1 MKVLISDDLAPECAE
16 ILKKGGL
23 EVDVNVGLK
32 PEELKAIIGNYEG
45 LIVRSATKATADI
58 LSAATRM
65 KAIGR
70 AGAGVDNIDVN
81 AAAEKGAIVMNT
93 PGGNS
98 IAVAELTIGLMMG
111 MARAIPQA
119 TASTKA
125 GGWDKKKLAKLGHEV
140 TGKTL
145 GIVGYGRIGHE
156 LAKRAIGL
164 CMKVIAYEPSADD
177 ARKAAAAAEGVTLL
191 SLDEV
196 VSQADYISFH
206 VPLMDSTRHMCD
218 AAMIAKMKKGA
229 YLINCARGG
238 IVDEAALCAAL
249 HEGKLAG
256 AAMDVYEAGDCAH
269 ENPLFAEPNF
279 ICTPHLGASSAEAQE
294 KVALQIA
301 EQMVAYLRDGKA
313 MNVVKPK

>member
-23 EVDVNVGLK
+23 DVDVKVGLK
-32 PEELKAIIGNYEG
+32 PEELKAIIGDYEG

-58 LSAATRM
+58 LSAATKM

-70 AGAGVDNIDVN
+70 AGAGVDNIDVK

-98 IAVAELTIGLMMG
+98 IAVAELTLGLMLG
-111 MARAIPQA
+111 MARTIPQA

-125 GGWDKKKLAKLGHEV
+125 GGWDKKKLAKVGHEV

-164 CMKVIAYEPSADD
+164 CMKVIAYEPTADD
-177 ARKAAAAAEGVTLL
+177 AKKAAAAAEGVTLL
-191 SLDEV
+191 SLDDV

-229 YLINCARGG
+229 YVINCARGG

-249 HEGKLAG
+249 REGKLAG

-301 EQMVAYLRDGKA
+301 EQMVAYLVDDKA

>member
-58 LSAATRM
+58 LSAATKM

-111 MARAIPQA
+111 MARTIPQA

-164 CMKVIAYEPSADD
+164 CMKVIAYEPTADD

>member
-1 MKVLISDDLAPECAE
+1 MKVLISDDLAPECAD

-23 EVDVNVGLK
+23 EVDVKVGLK

-58 LSAATRM
+58 LDAAVKM

-70 AGAGVDNIDVN
+70 AGAGVDNIDVK
-81 AAAEKGAIVMNT
+81 AAAAKGAIVMNT

-111 MARAIPQA
+111 MARTIPQA

-145 GIVGYGRIGHE
+145 GIVGYGRIGKE
-156 LAKRAIGL
+156 LAKRARGL
-164 CMKVIAYEPSADD
+164 CMNVVAYDPAANEAT
-177 ARKAAAAAEGVTLL
+177 KAAAAADGVKLL
-191 SLDEV
+191 PLDEV
-196 VSQADYISFH
+196 VSTADYVSFH
-206 VPLMDSTRHMCD
+206 VPLMDSTRHMCG
-218 AAMIAKMKKGA
+218 AEMIAKMKKGA

-238 IVDEAALCAAL
+238 IVDEKALCEAL
-249 HEGKLAG
+249 HSGHLAG
-256 AAMDVYEAGDCAH
+256 AALDVYEAGDCAH

-301 EQMVAYLRDGKA
+301 EQMVDYLVHGKA
-313 MNVVKPK
+313 ANVVKA